1 MKSESG
7 SSTTKI
13 SRRNFMGV
21 ATSVTVATFC
31 SFRAIGL
38 DKLVSRSGHE
48 LDCVLLDLNSNCV
61 LPESLRG
68 YQTALAEEHH
78 YIAEAELVQL
88 RCCRMVMVPGF
99 GVMDP
104 AIART
109 LSGLL
114 QAGTNLLLES
124 GAGFLRTSEF
134 TAHQKMLN
142 QYFGITIGSPVDLW
156 HAASADGAQFTYRR
170 GQPSRTKSKNRESV
184 PYVNYLWP
192 QETNVRDFSRVIP
205 VLADEGN
212 VIGKVGALPV
222 ALKRGVAN
230 GTLIFLGSPMGPG
243 LRAGDPQALS
253 WFRSVAAL

>member
-21 ATSVTVATFC
+21 ATSVTVAAFC

-38 DKLVSRSGHE
+38 DKLVSRPGHE

-68 YQTALAEEHH
+68 YQTALADEHH
-78 YIAEAELVQL
+78 YIAEAELGQL
-88 RCCRMVMVPGF
+88 RRCRMLMVPGF

-156 HAASADGAQFTYRR
+156 PAASADGAQFTYRR

-184 PYVNYLWP
+184 PYVNYLWRS
-192 QETNVRDFSRVIP
+192 EERRVGKECRSR
-205 VLADEGN
+205 
-212 VIGKVGALPV
+212 
-222 ALKRGVAN
+222 
-230 GTLIFLGSPMGPG
+230 
-243 LRAGDPQALS
+243 
-253 WFRSVAAL
+253 

>member
-1 MKSESG
+1 
-7 SSTTKI
+7 
-13 SRRNFMGV
+13 
-21 ATSVTVATFC
+21 
-31 SFRAIGL
+31 
-38 DKLVSRSGHE
+38 
-48 LDCVLLDLNSNCV
+48 
-61 LPESLRG
+61 
-68 YQTALAEEHH
+68 
-78 YIAEAELVQL
+78 
-88 RCCRMVMVPGF
+88 MVPGL
-99 GVMDP
+99 GVIDP

-124 GAGFLRTSEF
+124 GAGFLRASEF

-142 QYFGITIGSPVDLW
+142 QYFGITISSPVDLW
-156 HAASADGAQFTYRR
+156 PAASADGAQFTYRR
-170 GQPSRTKSKNRESV
+170 GQPSRTKPKNRESV

-243 LRAGDPQALS
+243 LRAGDPEALS
-253 WFRSVAAL
+253 WLRSVTAL

>member
-7 SSTTKI
+7 SSTMKI
-13 SRRNFMGV
+13 SRRNFIGV
-21 ATSVTVATFC
+21 TTSVTVATFC

-38 DKLVSRSGHE
+38 DKLVSRPGHE
-48 LDCVLLDLNSNCV
+48 LDCVLLDLKSNCV

-68 YQTALAEEHH
+68 YQTALADEHH
-78 YIAEAELVQL
+78 YIAEAEFGQL
-88 RCCRMVMVPGF
+88 HRCRMVIVPGL
-99 GVMDP
+99 GVIDP

-124 GAGFLRTSEF
+124 GAGFLCASEF

-142 QYFGITIGSPVDLW
+142 RYFGITIGSPVDLW
-156 HAASADGAQFTYRR
+156 SASADDVQFTYRR
-170 GQPSRTKSKNRESV
+170 GQRLTTNPKNRESV

-192 QETNVRDFSRVIP
+192 QDANVRDFSRVIP

-222 ALKRGVAN
+222 ALKRRVAN
-230 GTLIFLGSPMGPG
+230 GTLILLGSPMGPG
-243 LRAGDPQALS
+243 LRAGDPEAQS
-253 WFRSVAAL
+253 WLRSVTAL